1 LGQVFNN
8 LDLMIKDLFFKKN
21 KKFLLL
27 KDIFFIC
34 NSSKIKYPNKKILG
48 LNNLKDSKF
57 TEITFFDSLIYLKD
71 AESTKAFACIVNIK
85 MQKYL
90 NKNTIP
96 IISKNPLI
104 DFYKIVSLFYPE
116 SINDNEKI
124 NFISFNKLK
133 KFFNKSIF
141 FGNNCLVEKTV
152 KIGNN
157 TKIGNN
163 VLIKKGVYI
172 GKNCLIGSNVII
184 ENSLIG
190 DNVVIKSGT
199 LIGQTGFG
207 FKFINKKK
215 FKLPHIG
222 RVIIEND
229 VQIGSLCTV
238 DRGSL
243 GDTVIGEFS
252 SIDNQVQIAHNVKI
266 GNYCM
271 VAAQVGI
278 AGSTIIGN
286 HVKIGGQAGLSGH
299 LRIGNN
305 VKIGGKSGVISDI
318 EENNVVMGYPAKN
331 IREFVKTR

>member
-1 LGQVFNN
+1 MSKNS
-8 LDLMIKDLFFKKN
+8 FFKKN
-21 KKFLLL
+21 KNFLLL
-27 KDIFFIC
+27 KDIFTLC
-34 NSSKIKYPNKKILG
+34 NYSKSINSKKKVLG
-48 LNNLKDSKF
+48 INNLKESMSTD
-57 TEITFFDSLIYLKD
+57 ITFFDNLNYLKE
-71 AESTKAFACIVNIK
+71 AQSTKAIACIVNK
-85 MQKYL
+85 KSQKYL

-96 IISKNPLI
+96 VISKNPLI

-116 SINDNEKI
+116 SNNDSEQI
-124 NFISFNKLK
+124 NFLNFNKLT
-133 KFFNKSIF
+133 KSFSKTIF
-141 FGNNCLVEKTV
+141 FGNNCLIDKTV
-152 KIGNN
+152 KIGVN

-163 VLIKKGVYI
+163 VLIKKGVNI

-190 DNVVIKSGT
+190 DNVIIKSGS

-215 FKLPHIG
+215 IKLPHIG

-229 VQIGSLCTV
+229 VQIGSLCTL

-243 GDTVIGEFS
+243 GDTIIGEFS

-266 GNYCM
+266 GNFCM

-278 AGSTIIGN
+278 AGSTVIGN
-286 HVKIGGQAGLSGH
+286 YVKIGGQAGLSGH

-318 EENNVVMGYPAKN
+318 EDNNTVMGYPAKN

>member
-1 LGQVFNN
+1 MSKNF
-8 LDLMIKDLFFKKN
+8 FFKKN
-21 KKFLLL
+21 KNFLLL
-27 KDIFFIC
+27 KDIFSLC
-34 NSSKIKYPNKKILG
+34 NSLEVKFPTKKVVGI
-48 LNNLKDSKF
+48 NNLKESKSD
-57 TEITFFDSLIYLKD
+57 EITFFDNLSYLKD
-71 AESTKAFACIVNIK
+71 ALYTKALACIVNEK
-85 MQKYL
+85 SQKYL

-116 SINDNEKI
+116 SNNDREKI
-124 NFISFNKLK
+124 DFLNARKLK
-133 KFFNKSIF
+133 KNFNKSIS
-141 FGNNCLVEKTV
+141 FGNNCLIDKTA
-152 KIGNN
+152 KIGTN

-163 VLIKKGVYI
+163 VLIKKGVCI

-207 FKFINKKK
+207 FKYINKKK

-222 RVIIEND
+222 RVIVEND
-229 VQIGSLCTV
+229 VQIGSLCTL

-271 VAAQVGI
+271 VAAQAGI
-278 AGSTIIGN
+278 AGSTVIGN
-286 HVKIGGQAGLSGH
+286 YVKIGGQAGISGH
-299 LRIGNN
+299 LKIGNN
-305 VKIGGKSGVISDI
+305 VRIGGKSGVISDI
-318 EENNVVMGYPAKN
+318 EDNNSVMGYPAKN
-331 IREFVKTR
+331 IREFVRTR